1 MFQLVVKVDDRVVA
15 AIDELV
21 AEGEFDSRSDVVR
34 SSLTAFL
41 DERRR
46 AAVGAQILAG
56 YERAP
61 ETADELARAEAMAR
75 SMIAEEPW

>member
-1 MFQLVVKVDDRVVA
+1 MIQLVTKVDDAVAA

-21 AEGEFDSRSDVVR
+21 AEGQFDSRSDVVR
-34 SSLTAFL
+34 TSLTALL

-46 AAVGAQILAG
+46 AAVGAKILAG
-56 YERAP
+56 YEQAP
-61 ETADELARAEAMAR
+61 ETADELAQAEAMAR